1 MGATSQVAT
10 YSGKAV
16 HDRRQTHF
24 TPSNADRVLSELIGV
39 VERQSVFMELHGDE
53 LRMAASS
60 GLRNAVIQTAG
71 QQHSC
76 CYGRRSDGRADPG
89 TVPSADELS
98 ALSRVPPAWA
108 APPGCW
114 PCFTARLKPR
124 FWTGQD
130 RLRLP
135 SCLGPPLPFRLRAR
149 GRGDM

>member
-60 GLRNAVIQTAG
+60 GLGCSCPLTRCRVAV
-71 QQHSC
+71 
-76 CYGRRSDGRADPG
+76 
-89 TVPSADELS
+89 
-98 ALSRVPPAWA
+98 A
-108 APPGCW
+108 APAQYLFFEHARAPGALER
-114 PCFTARLKPR
+114 TA
-124 FWTGQD
+124 
-130 RLRLP
+130 
-135 SCLGPPLPFRLRAR
+135 LGGGVLAASDFRTRA
-149 GRGDM
+149 